1 MDCQKFAAG
10 QF

>member
-1 MDCQKFAAG
+1 MDCQKFAEG